1 MKTSAFKLRRNDD
14 PVTSHQ
20 SAFAVDTNKMES
32 IVLQAIDSFGKD
44 GCISDDVLKALPN
57 YRYSSITA
65 RYKPL
70 KEKGLVIT
78 DGTTSKGESGRSQL
92 KMWSTKYYENTN
104 D

>member
-1 MKTSAFKLRRNDD
+1 MKTSAFKLRRNND

-57 YRYSSITA
+57 YRYSSVTA
-65 RYKPL
+65 RYKTL
-70 KEKGLVIT
+70 KEKGLVIA

-92 KMWSTKYYENTN
+92 KMWSTKYYEDKN